1 MLLAIDIGNTN
12 IVLGLYDGPRLVVHW
27 RLATQR
33 DRTPDEYAV
42 TVLQLFAHAGLGP
55 DAVTAA
61 IIASVVP
68 PLTPT
73 FCDLCRGR
81 FRCEPLVVGPDLDTG
96 ITIRYE
102 SPADVGAD
110 RIVNAV
116 AAHARYRRAAIV
128 VDFGTATTFD
138 YVTAAGEY
146 LGGAIAP
153 GIGISAEA
161 LVQRTS
167 KLPRVEIKRPPNESV
182 VGRTTAAAMQAGIF
196 YGYVGLVDEIVDR
209 MAKEQG
215 GEPAVVATGGLA
227 GLIAPET
234 QTIKDIDEF
243 LTLEGLRLIHDRRAA
258 RGA

>member
-1 MLLAIDIGNTN
+1 MLLAIDVGNTN
-12 IVLGLYDGPRLVVHW
+12 IVLGVFDGATLVQSW
-27 RLATQR
+27 RLQTLR
-33 DRTPDEYAV
+33 ERTADELGLLV
-42 TVLQLFAHAGLGP
+42 DGLFEHSRIERVQIRGIILG
-55 DAVTAA
+55 
-61 IIASVVP
+61 SVVP

>member
-1 MLLAIDIGNTN
+1 MLLAIDVGNSN
-12 IVLGLYDGPRLVVHW
+12 IVLGLYDRDRLLHHW
-27 RLATQR
+27 RLATHK

-42 TVLQLFAHAGLGP
+42 IVLQCFALAGVAPG
-55 DAVTAA
+55 AVRAA
-61 IIASVVP
+61 VLASVVP

-73 FCDLCRGR
+73 FVDLCRVR
-81 FRCEPLVVGPDLDTG
+81 FGLAPLVVGPDTDTG
-96 ITIRYE
+96 ITIKYDNP
-102 SPADVGAD
+102 SDVGAD

-116 AAHARYRRAAIV
+116 AAHTRFRRAAVV

-167 KLPRVEIKRPPNESV
+167 RLPRIEIARPPSV
-182 VGRTTAAAMQAGIF
+182 IGRTTNVAMQAGLF
-196 YGYVGLVDEIVDR
+196 FGYVGLVDEIVTR
-209 MAKEQG
+209 MAREAG
-215 GEPAVVATGGLA
+215 SEPAVVATGGLA

-234 QTIKDIDEF
+234 RTIKDIDEF
-243 LTLEGLRLIHDRRAA
+243 LTLDGLRLIHARQGHRAS
-258 RGA
+258 